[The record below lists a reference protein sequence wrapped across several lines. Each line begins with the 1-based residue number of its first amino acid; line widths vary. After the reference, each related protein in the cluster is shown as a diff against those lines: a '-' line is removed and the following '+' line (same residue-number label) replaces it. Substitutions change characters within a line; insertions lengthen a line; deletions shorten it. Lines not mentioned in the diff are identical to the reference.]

1 LNNVRN
7 LLTHLQLST
16 DSRNKITLKKAN
28 RRIYSLL
35 NALQG
40 YGDLG
45 QHQGNEV
52 LPPAFAAAA
61 CLTVVE
67 LAAEMDKAGF

>member
-1 LNNVRN
+1 MGRLHSGGANRV
-7 LLTHLQLST
+7 S
-16 DSRNKITLKKAN
+16 LKRAN
-28 RRIYSLL
+28 RRIYKLL

-61 CLTVVE
+61 CFMVVE
-67 LAAEMDKAGF
+67 LAAEMDRAGF